1 MCRRWLAT
9 SPALPV
15 WKCLMS
21 EPIPLR
27 VFGAV
32 SIPHDLTLWDA
43 YLLIAALLG
52 CPCPIC
58 GDIHPCSCVGGPDA
72 SPE

>member
-1 MCRRWLAT
+1 
-9 SPALPV
+9 
-15 WKCLMS
+15 MS

-27 VFGAV
+27 VLGSGA
-32 SIPHDLTLWDA
+32 IPHDLDLWDA

-58 GDIHPCSCVGGPDA
+58 GDRSPCACEVHHAQTLD
-72 SPE
+72 